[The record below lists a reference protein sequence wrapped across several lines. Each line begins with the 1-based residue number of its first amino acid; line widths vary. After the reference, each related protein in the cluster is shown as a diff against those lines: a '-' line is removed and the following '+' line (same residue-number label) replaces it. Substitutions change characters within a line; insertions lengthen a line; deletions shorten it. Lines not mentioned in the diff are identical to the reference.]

1 MREMSKMW
9 LGRET
14 SNGREHEVLKVTL
27 KDGGEQYALDLAGAQ
42 YGYYEP
48 AIPWE
53 EYVEARVENFID
65 RPGFQYF
72 GGYKKWIKN
81 SLPQEDDW
89 HFGGDLNKG
98 LDQIHIIANESLKEG
113 TKKWEQIQK
122 MSVQKLLRL
131 PAADFD
137 VKQKELIQVV
147 RSATAFCK
155 KFIGEKMRGWAR
167 ALKTEEGILTVNTL
181 QSLKNRCVTQLG
193 NFISVLSQTP
203 HNTIKTVSQA
213 ASTATATMTQIS
225 AYVFDLFRYSS
236 IPILVL
242 SKTEPGENEGEDGE
256 YPADDRSGNGCYVRY
271 ITQLIAADT
280 GRYRS

>member
-9 LGRET
+9 LGKEIR
-14 SNGREHEVLKVTL
+14 NGRGHEVLKVTL
-27 KDGGEQYALDLAGAQ
+27 KDGEEQYALDLAGAQ
-42 YGYYEP
+42 YGYYTP

-81 SLPQEDDW
+81 NLPQEDDW

-98 LDQIHIIANESLKEG
+98 LDQIHVIAGQSLKEG
-113 TKKWEQIQK
+113 TKKWEQVQK

-137 VKQKELIQVV
+137 FKQKELIQVV

-167 ALKTEEGILTVNTL
+167 GLKTEEGILLT
-181 QSLKNRCVTQLG
+181 
-193 NFISVLSQTP
+193 
-203 HNTIKTVSQA
+203 
-213 ASTATATMTQIS
+213 
-225 AYVFDLFRYSS
+225 DLLNKSFF
-236 IPILVL
+236 
-242 SKTEPGENEGEDGE
+242 EG
-256 YPADDRSGNGCYVRY
+256 
-271 ITQLIAADT
+271 
-280 GRYRS
+280 